1 MIKIES
7 AEVNK
12 NFKKVVDLLYY
23 LKNNNIVYTLH
34 IEVKEY
40 EV

>member
-7 AEVNK
+7 DEVNK

-23 LKNNNIVYTLH
+23 LKNNKIVYTLH

-40 EV
+40 DV